1 MKAILEFDLNDP
13 EDRISHMRCVKS
25 LDMSIVLFE
34 LTVNLKKKLENR
46 FDNEPQERDEFDGI
60 DETFREIHN
69 LLDKHGINIDE
80 LIN

>member
-1 MKAILEFDLNDP
+1 MKAVLEFDLNDL
-13 EDRISHMRCVKS
+13 EDRMSHMRCVKS

-34 LTVNLKKKLENR
+34 LTINLKKKLENR
-46 FDNEPQERDEFDGI
+46 FENEPQERDEFDGI

>member
-46 FDNEPQERDEFDGI
+46 FENEPQERDEFDGI

>member
-46 FDNEPQERDEFDGI
+46 FENEPQERDAFDGI